1 MFVIFQFMKFSITIK
16 YLALRSKSPPILFED
31 QKASFFKVV
40 ADNYLLIISAYTGWP
55 GCTHDARVLK
65 KFGLYR
71 KAELVYTLIKI
82 IIC

>member
-1 MFVIFQFMKFSITIK
+1 MKFSITIK

-31 QKASFFKVV
+31 QKETNITSFFKVV

-71 KAELVYTLIKI
+71 KAELVYTLFKI